1 MKLAKNL
8 SIAAAGVALSLAAVS
23 AKPAQAA
30 SVNFL
35 SQSGG
40 TYNYNVLA
48 TGTPTEK
55 LNKFSSITLSDL
67 EGVTGVNVNSSF
79 LNVLFFDANN
89 VLLSL
94 KNATANT
101 LTGNPFTG
109 LDFSVISSST
119 TPGSV
124 SFSVLNSGS
133 GINYTGTVTG
143 PVASP
148 VAVPE
153 PFTMGSSVVAIGM
166 GLWMTRKKATATHK
180 A

>member
-8 SIAAAGVALSLAAVS
+8 SIAAAGLALSLAAVS

-48 TGTPTEK
+48 TGTPAEK
-55 LNKFSSITLSDL
+55 LNKFSSITLSGL

-109 LDFSVISSST
+109 LDFSVISSFT
-119 TPGSV
+119 TPGPV
-124 SFSVLNSGS
+124 SFSVLSGPS
-133 GINYTGTVTG
+133 FNAGNTTG
-143 PVASP
+143 PSD
-148 VAVPE
+148 VPE
-153 PFTMGSSVVAIGM
+153 PMTVGGSLLAVGF
-166 GLWMTRKKATATHK
+166 GTWMKRRKAESAQKA
-180 A
+180 

>member
-8 SIAAAGVALSLAAVS
+8 SIAAASVALSVAAVS
-23 AKPAQAA
+23 AKPAEAA

-35 SQSGG
+35 GQSGG
-40 TYNYNVLA
+40 TYNYNVVA
-48 TGTPTEK
+48 TGTPSEQ
-55 LNKFSSITLSDL
+55 LSKFSSITLSGL

-101 LTGNPFTG
+101 FTSTPFTG
-109 LDFSVISSST
+109 LEFSVISSLK
-119 TPGSV
+119 TPGPV
-124 SFSVLNSGS
+124 SFSVLSNTNFNAG
-133 GINYTGTVTG
+133 NTTG
-143 PVASP
+143 PAN
-148 VAVPE
+148 VPE
-153 PFTMGSSVVAIGM
+153 PMTIGGSLLAIGF
-166 GLWMTRKKATATHK
+166 GTWMKRKKAESAQK